1 MAHYLATRMQKFKSQ
16 NLGGIQKHN
25 QREFENHSNQDID
38 GTRSHLNYD
47 LLHEE
52 NINYR
57 DVIMRTIEEQKTS
70 SRKTRKDAVLV
81 NEFFVTSGNEF
92 FKSIDPNEQK
102 RFFESAVEWFEK
114 RYGKKNVAYATVHN
128 DETTP
133 HMHIGVVP
141 MRDGKLQSKN
151 IFDRNEL
158 LAIQK
163 ELPAYMQEKG
173 FDVKRGEERSKNY
186 HVQPEDWKREQEL
199 AKKDVLDLRKEKENL
214 APEVANLT
222 EDSLSLKEEVE
233 TLSQEKD
240 GLESKIERVRAS
252 FEVDRED
259 VEPIRINT
267 YGKKKDGSYG
277 RISSDFVTIK
287 KDELE
292 RLNELNRN
300 SAIILAENELLR
312 EDNEKLRER
321 VTFLEKVQEHLKN
334 TAEKARKRLADLLS
348 EQGVKQDVEAFF
360 NQAMTFAHKFY
371 SKNNDGLASFVEK
384 DQSEIFTDAVGQ
396 IDFEKEED
404 IHKQRQEQFH
414 RQQKFNR
421 GWER

>member
-57 DVIMRTIEEQKTS
+57 DEIMRRIEEQKTS

-92 FKSIDPNEQK
+92 FKSIDQNEQK
-102 RFFESAVEWFEK
+102 RFFETATKWFQE
-114 RYGKKNVAYATVHN
+114 RYGEQNIAYATVHN
-128 DETTP
+128 DETTS

-151 IFDRNEL
+151 IFDRTEL

-163 ELPAYMQEKG
+163 ELPAYMQSKG

-199 AKKDVLDLRKEKENL
+199 ARKEVLELRKEKENL

-222 EDSLSLKEEVE
+222 EDSISLKQEVE
-233 TLSQEKD
+233 TLKQEHDSLK
-240 GLESKIERVRAS
+240 GENELVRAS
-252 FEVDRED
+252 LRVESEE
-259 VEPIRINT
+259 VEPRKFT
-267 YGKKKDGSYG
+267 SYAKRKDGKLGVLPPEKYA
-277 RISSDFVTIK
+277 VIK
-287 KDELE
+287 KDELDQ
-292 RLNELNRN
+292 LNEVNRN
-300 SAIILAENELLR
+300 SAVLVAENDLLR
-312 EDNEKLRER
+312 EENDKLRKK
-321 VTFLEKVQEHLKN
+321 VTFLEKVQEHLQN
-334 TAEKARKRLADLLS
+334 TVKTARKRLAGLL
-348 EQGVKQDVEAFF
+348 EKQGVTQDVQAIF
-360 NQAMTFAHKFY
+360 NQAMTYAHKFY
-371 SKNNDGLASFVEK
+371 SKNNSDVGTFVEK
-384 DQSEIFTDAVGQ
+384 EEPDMLNDAVGSV
-396 IDFEKEED
+396 DFEKWEE
-404 IHKQRQEQFH
+404 QRNEQIK
-414 RQQKFNR
+414 RQQFNR